1 MAFRALVAGLI
12 LLLAPLSPVQA
23 VVPEVG
29 QPSWA
34 ELDPEQQRILAPLAR
49 DWDQMEGAR
58 KQKWLAI
65 AKRYPAMKPE
75 ERARI
80 LKRMQDWARLTPE
93 QRAQARSRYK
103 NLKTVPPMQ
112 KQEIKEK
119 WGEYKEL
126 PDDEKKRLK
135 NKAARN
141 PAPGTE
147 AGRPAQKKPITGLG
161 YLPDPAVPARTGPP
175 SDPEPDAGQP
185 Q

>member
-1 MAFRALVAGLI
+1 MAVRALVAGLI
-12 LLLAPLSPVQA
+12 LLLTPFSPVQA

-34 ELDPEQQRILAPLAR
+34 KLDPEQKRILAPLAR
-49 DWDQMEGAR
+49 DWDRMEGAR

-65 AKRYPAMKPE
+65 AKRYPTMKPE

-93 QRAQARSRYK
+93 QRAQARTRYK
-103 NLKTVPPMQ
+103 NLKTAPPVQ
-112 KQEIKEK
+112 KQDIKEK

-126 PDDEKKRLK
+126 PDDEKNRLK
-135 NKAARN
+135 KKAARN
-141 PAPGTE
+141 PAPKAGT
-147 AGRPAQKKPITGLG
+147 GRSAQKKPVTGLG
-161 YLPDPAVPARTGPP
+161 YLPDPAVPARAESLSDTGA
-175 SDPEPDAGQP
+175 DAARQ